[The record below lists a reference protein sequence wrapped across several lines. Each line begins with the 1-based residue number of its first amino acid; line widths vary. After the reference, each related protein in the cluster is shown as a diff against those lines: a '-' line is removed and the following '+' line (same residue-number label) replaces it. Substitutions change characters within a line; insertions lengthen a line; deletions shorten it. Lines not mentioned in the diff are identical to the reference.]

1 MPAFL
6 LERLEN
12 EKQTLP
18 DDMKLGKV
26 IVWALDAANAR
37 EVAKGSAKGDS
48 SVAWDNATITDL
60 STVQSFANMSMQV
73 KVHSADLAL
82 LPDINADIPM
92 PSGNVVATA
101 VINGGGTG
109 YSDNDI
115 LTVDNGT
122 KTRAATVR
130 VTGETAGVIDTIELV
145 DPGDRYTVD
154 PTLSGETTTGGNAD
168 ATVDLTMIANDY
180 ANLLGQIVD
189 ALNADAQIVG
199 AAMDFGAGA
208 NGELNIASGSGGDDL
223 GDLFVTVKFY
233 QTGDGSKTAIPG
245 LLGTVTD
252 QGVATAVLKVALV
265 ASPVAGA
272 TIAKL

>member
-1 MPAFL
+1 
-6 LERLEN
+6 
-12 EKQTLP
+12 
-18 DDMKLGKV
+18 
-26 IVWALDAANAR
+26 
-37 EVAKGSAKGDS
+37 
-48 SVAWDNATITDL
+48 
-60 STVQSFANMSMQV
+60 
-73 KVHSADLAL
+73 
-82 LPDINADIPM
+82 
-92 PSGNVVATA
+92 
-101 VINGGGTG
+101 
-109 YSDNDI
+109 
-115 LTVDNGT
+115 
-122 KTRAATVR
+122 
-130 VTGETAGVIDTIELV
+130 
-145 DPGDRYTVD
+145 
-154 PTLSGETTTGGNAD
+154 
-168 ATVDLTMIANDY
+168 MIANDY